1 MIFWIVMLGV
11 ACFMFGYGLCTWR
24 SKDDKQDIRQEY
36 KITTYSE
43 NLDHLV
49 FNKALRRE
57 DTFNMDSDLIERI
70 VSMDISNQIIP
81 YIKDKMIS
89 DYDPESRVAIYK
101 FDLWVRR

>member
-1 MIFWIVMLGV
+1 MIFWIVIYGV
-11 ACFMFGYGLCTWR
+11 ACFMFGYSLGNR
-24 SKDDKQDIRQEY
+24 SAEDDKQNIRQEH
-36 KITTYSE
+36 KVTTYSE
-43 NLDHLV
+43 NLEHLV